1 MMTLQINGYSAQL
14 PAGIRARNIAGVN
27 GMNVH
32 LLEAGFDAPGRPC
45 ALLLHGFPE
54 LAYSWRKIMP
64 ELARA
69 GFYVLA
75 PDQRG
80 YGSTS
85 GWDDRYD
92 GDLDSFRMLNLVRDQ
107 LALLARL
114 EISQVD
120 LLVGHDFG
128 SPVAAWAALIRPD
141 IFRSVVLM
149 SAPFGGPSA
158 QPSGQPS
165 VQPSLQPSVQPYI
178 AADSSIHEAL
188 ARLKRPRKHY
198 QWYYSTAQANQD
210 MLGCRQGLP
219 AFLRAYYH
227 FKSADHALNQ
237 PRPLASWTAD
247 ELAQLPD
254 YYVMDQALDM
264 AQTVAPFM
272 PDAHLVATNTWL
284 TELELSVY
292 VRSYQHTGFQGG
304 LNWYRCGA
312 NGMNG
317 QDFSLF
323 AGRRIEVP
331 AMFIAGSSDW
341 GTYQKPG
348 EFERMQGPVCTQW
361 RGAHLIAGAGHWV
374 QQEQPQAVTQRLLD
388 FAGKL

>member
-1 MMTLQINGYSAQL
+1 MSLQINGYSAQL
-14 PAGIRARNIAGVN
+14 PTGIRARRVADVN

-64 ELARA
+64 ELASA
-69 GFYVLA
+69 GFHVLA

-80 YGSTS
+80 YGGTC

-107 LALLARL
+107 MALLARL

-141 IFRSVVLM
+141 IFRSVVFM
-149 SAPFGGPSA
+149 SAPFGGPPA
-158 QPSGQPS
+158 QPP
-165 VQPSLQPSVQPYI
+165 VQPYV
-178 AADSSIHEAL
+178 AADASIHEAL

-210 MLGCRQGLP
+210 MLGCRQGLQ

-227 FKSADHALNQ
+227 SKSADYALNQ
-237 PRPLASWTAD
+237 PHPLASWTAD

-254 YYVMDQALDM
+254 YYLMDQALDM

-272 PDAHLVATNTWL
+272 PDAQLVDANAWL
-284 TELELSVY
+284 PEAELAVY
-292 VRSYQHTGFQGG
+292 VRSYEHTGFQGG
-304 LNWYRCGA
+304 LNWYRCGT
-312 NGMNG
+312 NGMNA

-348 EFERMQGPVCTQW
+348 EFERMQGPLCTQW

-374 QQEQPQAVTQRLLD
+374 QQEQPKAVTQRLLE